1 MTTPLCRPLAAFGY
15 LYLAA
20 QALGVW
26 PGELLGSPLE
36 PGGARGLQAVPEA
49 AGMEGLPAGKS
60 THDIV

>member
-1 MTTPLCRPLAAFGY
+1 MTTPVCQALAAFGY

-36 PGGARGLQAVPEA
+36 PGERGDFKPRQRRQEWRVC
-49 AGMEGLPAGKS
+49 
-60 THDIV
+60 H

>member
-1 MTTPLCRPLAAFGY
+1 MTTPLCQALAAFGY

-36 PGGARGLQAVPEA
+36 PGERGDSKPRQRRQEWRVC
-49 AGMEGLPAGKS
+49 
-60 THDIV
+60 H